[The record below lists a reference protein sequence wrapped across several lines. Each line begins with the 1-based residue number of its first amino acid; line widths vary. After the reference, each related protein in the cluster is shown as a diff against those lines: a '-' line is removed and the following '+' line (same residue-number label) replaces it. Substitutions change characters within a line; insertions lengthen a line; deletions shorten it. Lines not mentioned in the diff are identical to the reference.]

1 MKKAILLFA
10 LILSAMNI
18 MAQAYEF
25 EITEQEYTDTKE
37 TFYLCSQN
45 NFVEIGGDSPDI
57 RMEAYDDK
65 SDDGGCVARL
75 WFNKTG
81 YTGSNTVASLRRL
94 ANEVKNNNGKGL
106 KKHIKV
112 YLSDGDVLYG
122 EAGGYIYLGTIQ
134 ELLMN
139 RDVKFGHII
148 CGINLISITSKYHAE
163 QKQTFSNQRIICQQL
178 RTYDIVKIEIG
189 NESFDVRGLRSAA
202 TFDAMF
208 NALAAKT
215 GKGHLYRYNSS
226 SSSSSSRVSSGP
238 SATCELGFVA
248 VYSWGGIG
256 CRVDDFRIVG
266 AKGKDVEVNA
276 IFEDV
281 TDEYVSYGFV
291 KKLTSIPYDDCSYD
305 ESFSVRGKVEELARL
320 KRYNRA
326 KFKVYIEVDVGNRCI
341 YTSNAK
347 YVTIYRDGDS
357 WRCTRHD

>member
-1 MKKAILLFA
+1 MKKAVLLFA
-10 LILSAMNI
+10 LLLSAMNI
-18 MAQAYEF
+18 MAQTYEF
-25 EITEQEYTDTKE
+25 KITEQEYTDTKE

-45 NFVEIGGDSPDI
+45 NFVEFGGDSPDI
-57 RMEAYDDK
+57 IMEAYDDK

-134 ELLMN
+134 EILMN

-208 NALAAKT
+208 DALAAKT
-215 GKGHLYRYNSS
+215 GKGHLYRSS
-226 SSSSSSRVSSGP
+226 GTSSSSSRASTKPKASCFFDFIFVLEKGSIVCKIDDLIISG
-238 SATCELGFVA
+238 T
-248 VYSWGGIG
+248 
-256 CRVDDFRIVG
+256 R
-266 AKGKDVEVNA
+266 GKDYEVKA
-276 IFEDV
+276 IFENTELDC
-281 TDEYVSYGFV
+281 
-291 KKLTSIPYDDCSYD
+291 IPQEFSLRKVGVHYDDGLEHSNKRIKGHVDDLDYMMRNN
-305 ESFSVRGKVEELARL
+305 RGRFRVHIEISIDDKV
-320 KRYNRA
+320 
-326 KFKVYIEVDVGNRCI
+326 VYE
-341 YTSNAK
+341 SNAK
-347 YVTIYRDGDS
+347 YITIYNDGEK
-357 WRCTRHD
+357 WRFVRHN